1 MSLLHFCLH
10 IIYIFKKSVF
20 FKRGHIVLHLSVGL
34 SVGQSVGQSVD
45 HAMSAQYLLTL
56 PNLAQWMLLAWE

>member
-10 IIYIFKKSVF
+10 ITSYTFLKNLFFLKGGTLFCTYRSVC
-20 FKRGHIVLHLSVGL
+20 RSVGR
-34 SVGQSVGQSVD
+34 SVD